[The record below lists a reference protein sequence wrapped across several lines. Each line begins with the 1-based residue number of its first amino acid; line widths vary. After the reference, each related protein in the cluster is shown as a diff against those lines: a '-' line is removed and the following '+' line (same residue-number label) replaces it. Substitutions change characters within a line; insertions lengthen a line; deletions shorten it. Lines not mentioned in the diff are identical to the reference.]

1 METNMRRLA
10 SLSVMCVAGL
20 LAGGC
25 VPKARLD
32 SQKLETDS
40 CYSALARENQ
50 LKKERARAVAEL
62 EKALQD
68 LTAERKR
75 LAEEKG
81 SLEGSLSSLEQ
92 AVADRM
98 KEINRLSAEKTQ
110 LEQERAELA
119 KKSETYDDL
128 VNGLQ
133 EEMKQKLIEVKRK
146 GQRITVN
153 VSDQILFDSGKADVK
168 VGGQVALDKIARV
181 LSKVA
186 DRRIDIEGHT
196 DNLKITGELART
208 FPTNWELSAVR
219 ATNVVRSLEGKGV
232 DPRRMAAVG
241 KSEFRPVSTNATP
254 GGRQGNRRI
263 EIVLTPWDGDQ

>member
-1 METNMRRLA
+1 MR
-10 SLSVMCVAGL
+10 SVAIISTACAAGL
-20 LAGGC
+20 LIGGC
-25 VPKARLD
+25 VPMARLD
-32 SQKLETDS
+32 QQQLETDS
-40 CYSALARENQ
+40 CYSALEREN
-50 LKKERARAVAEL
+50 LRKKELATAVAEL

-81 SLEGSLSSLEQ
+81 SLQGSLSTLEQ

-98 KEINRLSAEKTQ
+98 KEINRLSAEKSQ

-119 KKSETYDDL
+119 KKSETYDAL

-133 EEMKQKLIEVKRK
+133 DEMEKKLIEVKRK

-153 VSDQILFDSGKADVK
+153 VSDQVLFDSGKAEVK
-168 VGGQVALDKIARV
+168 PGGQAALDKIAKV
-181 LSKVA
+181 LSRVA

-196 DNLKITGELART
+196 DNLKIAGELARV
-208 FPTNWELSAVR
+208 FPSNWELSAVR
-219 ATNVVRSLEGKGV
+219 ATNVVRYLEAKGV

-241 KSEFRPVSTNATP
+241 KSEFRPVSTNVTP
-254 GGRQGNRRI
+254 VGRQANRRI

>member
-1 METNMRRLA
+1 MRSEGFVA
-10 SLSVMCVAGL
+10 MMCAAGL
-20 LAGGC
+20 LVGGC
-25 VPKARLD
+25 VPMARLD
-32 SQKLETDS
+32 QQQLETDS
-40 CYSALARENQ
+40 CYSALEREN
-50 LKKERARAVAEL
+50 LRKKELVKAVAEF
-62 EKALQD
+62 EKALQE

-81 SLEGSLSSLEQ
+81 SLQGSLSDLEK

-98 KEINRLSAEKTQ
+98 REINRLTAEKSQ

-119 KKSETYDDL
+119 KKSETYDAL

-133 EEMKQKLIEVKRK
+133 DEMEKKLIEVKRK

-153 VSDQILFDSGKADVK
+153 VSDQVLFDSGRAEVK
-168 VGGQVALDKIARV
+168 LGGQAALDKIAGI

-196 DNLKITGELART
+196 DNFKITGELART
-208 FPTNWELSAVR
+208 FPSNWELSAVR
-219 ATNVVRSLEGKGV
+219 ATNVVRYLEAKGV

-241 KSEFRPVSTNATP
+241 KSEFRPVSSNATP
-254 GGRQGNRRI
+254 VGRQANRRI

>member
-1 METNMRRLA
+1 MRSGA
-10 SLSVMCVAGL
+10 FISTVCAAGL
-20 LAGGC
+20 LIGAC
-25 VPKARLD
+25 VPMARLD
-32 SQKLETDS
+32 QQQLETDN
-40 CYSALARENQ
+40 CYSALEREN
-50 LKKERARAVAEL
+50 LRKKELATAVAEL
-62 EKALQD
+62 EKALQE

-81 SLEGSLSSLEQ
+81 SLQGSLSTLEQ

-98 KEINRLSAEKTQ
+98 KEINRLSAEKSQ

-119 KKSETYDDL
+119 KKNETYDAL

-133 EEMKQKLIEVKRK
+133 DEMEKKLIDVRRK

-153 VSDQILFDSGKADVK
+153 VSDQVLFDSGKAEVK
-168 VGGQVALDKIARV
+168 PGGQAALDKIAKV
-181 LSKVA
+181 LSRVA

-196 DNLKITGELART
+196 DNLKIAGELARV
-208 FPTNWELSAVR
+208 FPSNWELSAVR
-219 ATNVVRSLEGKGV
+219 ATNVVRYLEAKGV

-241 KSEFRPVSTNATP
+241 KSEFRPVSPNVTP
-254 GGRQGNRRI
+254 AGRQANRRI

>member
-1 METNMRRLA
+1 MRNEA
-10 SLSVMCVAGL
+10 SLAVICAAGL
-20 LAGGC
+20 LLGGC
-25 VPKARLD
+25 VPL
-32 SQKLETDS
+32 SQVNQQKRETDS
-40 CYSALARENQ
+40 CYSALAREN
-50 LKKERARAVAEL
+50 LRKKELAQALAEL

-81 SLEGSLSSLEQ
+81 SLEGSLSSLEK

-98 KEINRLSAEKTQ
+98 KEINRLSAEKSQ

-119 KKSETYDDL
+119 KKSQTYDDL

-133 EEMKQKLIEVKRK
+133 DEMQKKLIEVKRQ

-153 VSDQILFDSGKADVK
+153 VSDQVLFDSGKAEVK
-168 VGGQVALDKIARV
+168 PGGQAALDKIAKV
-181 LSKVA
+181 LSKVD

-196 DNLKITGELART
+196 DNLQITGELAKT
-208 FPTNWELSAVR
+208 FPSNWELSAIR
-219 ATNVVRSLEGKGV
+219 ATNVVRYLENKGV
-232 DPRRMAAVG
+232 AAKRMAAVG
-241 KSEFRPVSTNATP
+241 KSQFRPVSSNATP
-254 GGRQGNRRI
+254 VGRQANRRI

>member
-1 METNMRRLA
+1 MRSGS
-10 SLSVMCVAGL
+10 SLVVVCVVGL
-20 LAGGC
+20 LVGGC
-25 VPKARLD
+25 VPKTLVD
-32 SQKLETDS
+32 QQKLETDN
-40 CYSALARENQ
+40 CYSALSRENVR
-50 LKKERARAVAEL
+50 KKELAKAVAEL

-81 SLEGSLSSLEQ
+81 TLQGSLSNLEQ

-98 KEINRLSAEKTQ
+98 QEINRLSAEKSQ

-119 KKSETYDDL
+119 KKNETFDAL

-133 EEMKQKLIEVKRK
+133 DEMEKKLIDVKRK

-153 VSDQILFDSGKADVK
+153 VSDQVLFDSGKADVK
-168 VGGQVALDKIARV
+168 LGGQAALDKIARV
-181 LSKVA
+181 LSKVD

-219 ATNVVRSLEGKGV
+219 ATNVVRYLEGKGV
-232 DPRRMAAVG
+232 DPKRMAAVG
-241 KSEFRPVSTNATP
+241 KSEFRPVSSNVTP
-254 GGRQGNRRI
+254 VGRQANRRI